1 MTRNLFLL
9 CAVSLSAFVG
19 LAGCGKPAEQPAAPE
34 GGGAPAESVA
44 APEAAKTLKIGVM
57 PKLIGIGY
65 FNAAQIGVNEAA
77 AELGVEVDYNGPTE
91 ADVSAQVQMIE
102 SWITR
107 KYDAIA
113 VAPNDPDAIS
123 DVLKR
128 ARQRGIKVLTWD
140 TDAQPDARDFFVN
153 QTTSEAIA
161 HAFLDILNE
170 GVGPEAKYV
179 NITGTLTAAN
189 QNTWMRLMEEYRQQK
204 YPTMVNLS
212 ETPKAPG
219 ENQAAATQMAADCLK
234 AYPEMN
240 AMLGLTSVAL
250 PGAAEALR
258 KEGAAS
264 KVFLTGLSTPNDM
277 KSYVHDGTVKK
288 FVLWNVPDLGY
299 LTVYAAVAAIKG
311 ELTVDSATF
320 NTGRITTSRKEGAEI
335 ILGDPLVFTKENIDN
350 FDY

>member
-9 CAVSLSAFVG
+9 CATCLVALLT
-19 LAGCGKPAEQPAAPE
+19 LAGCGKPAEVADPAEGPSGAGAPSAPE
-34 GGGAPAESVA
+34 SG
-44 APEAAKTLKIGVM
+44 KKLKIGVM

-77 AELGVEVDYNGPTE
+77 AALGVEVDYNGPSE

-128 ARQRGIKVLTWD
+128 ARQKGIKVITWD

-161 HAFLDILNE
+161 HAFLDILAE
-170 GVGPEAKYV
+170 GVGPEAKYI

-189 QNTWMRLMEEYRQQK
+189 QNTWMKLMEEYRQQK
-204 YPTMVNLS
+204 YPGMVNLS

-240 AMLGLTSVAL
+240 AMFGLTSVAL

-264 KVFLTGLSTPNDM
+264 RVFLTGLSTPNDM
-277 KSYVHDGTVKK
+277 KTYVHDGTVKK

-311 ELTVDSATF
+311 ELTPESATF
-320 NTGRITTSRKEGAEI
+320 NTGRITTSKKNGTEI
-335 ILGDPLVFTKENIDN
+335 VMGDPLVFTKENIDN